1 MRTKLVVRLRL
12 LESFLSSSLKLDRFS
27 HMTRASPT
35 LCAMASTKPQPIS
48 LTTYHISSPT
58 SSRTLSTH
66 YMGHTYAVFF
76 NDQDW
81 LCPGPSIADG
91 NWFQRLK
98 FVSSGVM
105 VALDHSTIWS
115 CSFGGSFINP
125 IGATERVLFCAP
137 KSSDLECRD
146 CRGHTVSACQAR
158 TMEMTSPPTTFFF
171 LLRKSSAIALCAFAI
186 YSAQHLIN
194 TMSLTARLIRPTARV
209 VSTRG
214 FATAAVRS
222 QKYTLPDLPY
232 GYGELEPA
240 VSGQIMEVS
249 GYCKPQ

>member
-1 MRTKLVVRLRL
+1 MPWSKHCRWQLVPKAEVCILGGHG
-12 LESFLSSSLKLDRFS
+12 S
-27 HMTRASPT
+27 TR
-35 LCAMASTKPQPIS
+35 PQYY
-48 LTTYHISSPT
+48 LV
-58 SSRTLSTH
+58 
-66 YMGHTYAVFF
+66 MFF
-76 NDQDW
+76 WGFIHKSNW
-81 LCPGPSIADG
+81 CNGAGP
-91 NWFQRLK
+91 
-98 FVSSGVM
+98 
-105 VALDHSTIWS
+105 
-115 CSFGGSFINP
+115 
-125 IGATERVLFCAP
+125 FCAP

-240 VSGQIMEVS
+240 VSGQIMEVG